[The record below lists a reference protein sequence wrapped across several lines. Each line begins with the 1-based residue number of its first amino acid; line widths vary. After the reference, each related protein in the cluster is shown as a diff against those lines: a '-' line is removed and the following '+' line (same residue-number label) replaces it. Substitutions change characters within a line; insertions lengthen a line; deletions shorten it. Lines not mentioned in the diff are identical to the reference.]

1 MCEDVEVV
9 GKRFNGGSDPSV
21 YALLYMLDSGAANGI
36 GYYKFSVFEN
46 YTTHLKFPLAFA
58 RGNLI

>member
-1 MCEDVEVV
+1 MIK
-9 GKRFNGGSDPSV
+9 GQQ
-21 YALLYMLDSGAANGI
+21 LLDSGAANGI

-46 YTTHLKFPLAFA
+46 YTTSLKFPLAFA